1 MTVEDSRPRSAS
13 KSKLNSMTTSV
24 GRFYEKRHQLYG
36 ALDQY
41 SKALSSNPDD
51 TATYIDRSRVFLK
64 MGSINK
70 AQEDTD
76 LALNLIGDT
85 QKTPTLL
92 FHYVCLQKAEVLYA
106 DGEFELALMYFHRAN
121 KVKPAQ
127 QTCIEGVRKTTEI
140 LECTICNPH
149 IHLTITSNLVNIQD
163 KQINKTNLLN
173 RPPIRKPLPSI
184 EIPLTEYTD
193 KEANRLLIE
202 VAKDRRL
209 LINLYKDKQSSVGFT
224 GLDKAKTDAHQSIS
238 IIESQLKFLDKAE
251 CLHVNEN
258 FSRENIICTS
268 ETDRTTLARIAE
280 EELMYLQKLPSKEK
294 SIEILYRSMKIIN
307 CLHSS
312 DNTNNTVD
320 LRTRLML
327 AEAFRLVG
335 QSYNEI
341 KLYDQSFENYKQA
354 YDILLP
360 LKDQSCLYRALYD
373 IARSLLLANKYS
385 QSIEIFNEM
394 LNKATSD
401 NERAFVY
408 QYLSFSYLN
417 LNNYDQAKKYAY
429 ECLDYA
435 SISNEELIR
444 IEANIL
450 LGKIYFELKDFQ
462 RSEEYI
468 IYAQNLKDQLGDLNQ
483 MKYLDELICNI
494 KNHKEK
500 IFQNNISPY
509 VQYEEEYLNKINQQ
523 WISSIMEEN
532 KNKDINLENQFL
544 EQLNNKNIQN
554 WRILT
559 PYYHLFNICIERK
572 KKIRRN
578 IEHNKQP
585 ITTIT
590 ISSPSLPLISTTN
603 NVFKNI

>member
-450 LGKIYFELKDFQ
+450 L
-462 RSEEYI
+462 
-468 IYAQNLKDQLGDLNQ
+468 
-483 MKYLDELICNI
+483 
-494 KNHKEK
+494 
-500 IFQNNISPY
+500 
-509 VQYEEEYLNKINQQ
+509 
-523 WISSIMEEN
+523 
-532 KNKDINLENQFL
+532 
-544 EQLNNKNIQN
+544 
-554 WRILT
+554 
-559 PYYHLFNICIERK
+559 
-572 KKIRRN
+572 
-578 IEHNKQP
+578 
-585 ITTIT
+585 
-590 ISSPSLPLISTTN
+590 
-603 NVFKNI
+603 

>member
-13 KSKLNSMTTSV
+13 KSILNSMTTSV

-85 QKTPTLL
+85 QKNSNLL
-92 FHYVCLQKAEVLYA
+92 FYYVCLQKAEVLYA

-127 QTCIEGVRKTTEI
+127 QTCIEGIRKTTEI
-140 LECTICNPH
+140 LECTICNSH

-163 KQINKTNLLN
+163 KKINKINLLN
-173 RPPIRKPLPSI
+173 RSPIRKSLSSI
-184 EIPLTEYTD
+184 KIPLTEYTD

-202 VAKDRRL
+202 VSKDRKL
-209 LINLYKDKQSSVGFT
+209 LINLYKDKQPTVGFT
-224 GLDKAKTDAHQSIS
+224 GLDKAKTDAHQAIS

-258 FSRENIICTS
+258 LTQENIICTS
-268 ETDRTTLARIAE
+268 ETDRTNLARIAE
-280 EELMYLQKLPSKEK
+280 EELMYLQKLPPKEK

-312 DNTNNTVD
+312 DNIHNITD

-341 KLYDQSFENYKQA
+341 KLYDQSYENYKQA
-354 YDILLP
+354 YEILLP

-373 IARSLLLANKYS
+373 IGQNLLLSNKY
-385 QSIEIFNEM
+385 IEAIDIFNDM
-394 LNKATSD
+394 LNKSTSN

-408 QYLSFSYLN
+408 QYLCLSYLN
-417 LNNYDQAKKYAY
+417 INNYDQAKKYAY

-435 SISNEELIR
+435 SISNEELLR

-450 LGKIYFELKDFQ
+450 LGKIYFQLKDFQ
-462 RSEEYI
+462 RSKEYI
-468 IYAQNLKDQLGDLNQ
+468 IYAQNLKDKLGDLNQ
-483 MKYLDELICNI
+483 MKYLNDLICHIN
-494 KNHKEK
+494 NHKEN
-500 IFQNNISPY
+500 IFQNNISLY
-509 VQYEEEYLNKINQQ
+509 VQYENKYLNKINQQ
-523 WISSIMEEN
+523 WISSIMN
-532 KNKDINLENQFL
+532 NNNINLDNQFI
-544 EQLNNKNIQN
+544 EQFNNNKYIQN
-554 WRILT
+554 WRILI
-559 PYYHLFNICIERK
+559 PYYQLFNICNENK

-578 IEHNKQP
+578 IDHNKQFM
-585 ITTIT
+585 TTIIT
-590 ISSPSLPLISTTN
+590 SSSNLPFISTIN
-603 NVFKNI
+603 N

>member
-13 KSKLNSMTTSV
+13 KSILNSMTTSV

-85 QKTPTLL
+85 QKNSNLL
-92 FHYVCLQKAEVLYA
+92 FYYVCLQKAEVLYA

-127 QTCIEGVRKTTEI
+127 QTCIEGIRKTTEI

-149 IHLTITSNLVNIQD
+149 IHLTITSNLANIQD
-163 KQINKTNLLN
+163 KEINKTNLLN
-173 RPPIRKPLPSI
+173 RPSIRKPLPSI

-202 VAKDRRL
+202 VAKDRKL
-209 LINLYKDKQSSVGFT
+209 LINLYKDKQPSVGFT
-224 GLDKAKTDAHQSIS
+224 GLDKAKTDAHQAIS

-251 CLHVNEN
+251 CLRVDEN
-258 FSRENIICTS
+258 RTRENMMCTS

-312 DNTNNTVD
+312 DSINNIHD
-320 LRTRLML
+320 LRIRLML
-327 AEAFRLVG
+327 AEAYRLIG

-341 KLYDQSFENYKQA
+341 KLFEQSFENYKQA
-354 YDILLP
+354 YEILLP
-360 LKDQSCLYRALYD
+360 LKDQSCLYRSLYD
-373 IARSLLLANKYS
+373 IARSLLSGNKYS
-385 QSIEIFNEM
+385 EAIKIFNDM
-394 LNKATSD
+394 LNKAISD

-408 QYLSFSYLN
+408 QYLSYCYLN
-417 LNNYDQAKKYAY
+417 LNNYDQAKNYAY

-435 SISNEELIR
+435 SISNEELLR

-450 LGKIYFELKDFQ
+450 LGKIYFQLKDFQ
-462 RSEEYI
+462 HSEEYI

-483 MKYLDELICNI
+483 MKYLDNLICNI
-494 KNHKEK
+494 KNHKEN
-500 IFQNNISPY
+500 IFQNHISPF
-509 VQYEEEYLNKINQQ
+509 VQYENEYLNKINQQ
-523 WISSIMEEN
+523 WISSIMENNQN
-532 KNKDINLENQFL
+532 KEINLEKEFFEQF
-544 EQLNNKNIQN
+544 NNKNIQN

-559 PYYHLFNICIERK
+559 PYYRLFDICIERK

-578 IEHNKQP
+578 IDDHIKQP
-585 ITTIT
+585 ITNVT
-590 ISSPSLPLISTTN
+590 IS
-603 NVFKNI
+603 